1 MNKNSLIIVNYKLIG
16 GGQNRYL
23 NPYNIRIYNK
33 NNYRELSRN
42 R

>member
-1 MNKNSLIIVNYKLIG
+1 MDRNSLNIVNSKLIG

-23 NPYNIRIYNK
+23 NPYKIR
-33 NNYRELSRN
+33 NYREFDYRKLSRN

>member
-1 MNKNSLIIVNYKLIG
+1 MNKNNLIIVNYKLIG
-16 GGQNRYL
+16 GGAKCYL
-23 NPYNIRIYNK
+23 KAYNIRVYNK

>member
-1 MNKNSLIIVNYKLIG
+1 MKNNFSVVNSKLIG

-23 NPYNIRIYNK
+23 IPYKIRNYK
-33 NNYRELSRN
+33 YNNYRELSRN

>member
-1 MNKNSLIIVNYKLIG
+1 MNKNSLNIVNSKLIG

-23 NPYNIRIYNK
+23 NPYNIRDYKEFNSRK
-33 NNYRELSRN
+33 LSRN